1 MIKGMNLQKK
11 SAVIVAGILFF
22 ALAVNTAV
30 LTYVAS
36 QKYRDAILSKPTYIG
51 EALQKEFAN
60 FLDLGV
66 PILALPTIQAFE
78 GMNIKLSDLVSRDK
92 AIGYAM
98 ITNTEGKILFH
109 NDSGQIGKEQK
120 DKASMKADSS
130 AVALRQT
137 VGSYYELSFPLK
149 DAGGNN
155 IQGAVRIGVKSEV
168 VKAQVY
174 TLLLWALGISCLCF
188 AVSLALIYI
197 SISKFITKPIMA
209 MEKAA
214 DKIAAGDLTHT
225 LVHTGKYELASLGE
239 AISKMAFNLKDVISK
254 IRNIAG
260 SVTAATDNIAVSSQ
274 RVLSVSDV
282 QKQAVAKTAAA
293 IQEMDGSISKVAMS
307 SESLSDS
314 AGNISS
320 AISELTSSIE
330 SIADN
335 SNVFSD
341 TAHETA
347 SSIEEMVSTIKEI
360 AGSLGTLVESAE
372 AIAASIEEV
381 NATTS
386 GIEQSANDSVKLAET
401 VMLGA
406 SEKGMNAVA
415 ASMKGM
421 ENIKSSVAS
430 LSEIINMLGKRANDI
445 GKIVKVIDDVADQT
459 NLLALN
465 AAILASKAGEH
476 GKGFAVVADEIKS
489 LAERTSFSTNEIAGL
504 VKAVQDDTKTSIKM
518 AGDGIQTVDKGL
530 ALVKDV
536 SNALRELVGSSK
548 ESTDMAKA
556 IQRATT
562 EETQVIKQITRAVEN
577 MTVQTEKISRAIEDQ
592 SKGSRQITESTETV
606 KEIAH
611 KVKTSTAE
619 QRIGSRQIVGV
630 IENVTRQAS
639 EMANATAMQREKS
652 NDIVQSV
659 KKISN
664 VTDDLTSSA
673 NSMNSIITSL
683 QKEAVGLLAELE
695 KFKV

>member
-36 QKYRDAILSKPTYIG
+36 QKYRDAIISKPTYIG
-51 EALQKEFAN
+51 EGIQKECAH
-60 FLDLGV
+60 FLDMGV
-66 PILALPTIQAFE
+66 LLWALPTIQAFD
-78 GMNIKLSDLVSRDK
+78 GMNAKLSDLVSRDK

-109 NDSGQIGKEQK
+109 NDSGQIGKEKK
-120 DKASMKADSS
+120 DNASMKADSS

-137 VGSYYELSFPLK
+137 VGSYYDLSFPLK
-149 DAGGNN
+149 DAGENN

-168 VKAQVY
+168 IKSQVY
-174 TLLLWALGISCLCF
+174 ALLLWALGISCLCF
-188 AVSLALIYI
+188 VFSLALIYI

-214 DKIAAGDLTHT
+214 DKIAAGDLTYT
-225 LVHTGKYELASLGE
+225 LVNTGKYELASLGE

-260 SVTAATDNIAVSSQ
+260 SVTAATDNIVVSSQ

-282 QKQAVAKTAAA
+282 QKQAVEKTAAA

-314 AGNISS
+314 AGDISS

-360 AGSLGTLVESAE
+360 AGSLGTLVETTE

-536 SNALRELVGSSK
+536 SNALRELVGSSR

-562 EETQVIKQITRAVEN
+562 EETQVIKQITRAIED
-577 MTVQTEKISRAIEDQ
+577 MTVQTEKISRAIEEQ
-592 SKGSRQITESTETV
+592 GKGSKRITESTETV
-606 KEIAH
+606 KAIAH